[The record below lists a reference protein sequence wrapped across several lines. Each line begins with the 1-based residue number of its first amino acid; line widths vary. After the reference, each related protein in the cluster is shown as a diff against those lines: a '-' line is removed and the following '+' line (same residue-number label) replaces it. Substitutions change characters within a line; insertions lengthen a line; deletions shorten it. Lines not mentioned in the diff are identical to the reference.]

1 MRRAAPSNLP
11 EPAKPMNTT
20 SFSIPAPPPPSIP
33 VVDNAAR
40 FPVHRIYCIGRNYA
54 EHAKE
59 MGATVSKDAPV
70 FFMKPA
76 DAIVTDGADVPYPP
90 ATNDLHHEVE
100 LVVALQSGG
109 AALDVE
115 RARAAIFGYAVGLDL
130 TRRDLQA
137 KAKAGGLPWDTAKGF
152 DASAPIGAIMPASA
166 LGHPDAGLL
175 QLRVNDATRQQADI
189 SSMVMNAAEIISAL
203 SHYFHLQTGDLIY
216 TGTPAGVA
224 ALQRGDRFE
233 ATFPGLPA
241 LTGRIV

>member
-1 MRRAAPSNLP
+1 
-11 EPAKPMNTT
+11 MNTPFCI
-20 SFSIPAPPPPSIP
+20 SAPPPPSIP
-33 VVDNAAR
+33 VVGSHAR

-76 DAIVTDGADVPYPP
+76 DAIVTDGADVPYPL
-90 ATNDLHHEVE
+90 ATHDLHHEVE
-100 LVVALQSGG
+100 LVIALGSGG
-109 AALDVE
+109 AALNVE

-152 DASAPIGAIMPASA
+152 DASAPIGAIVPASTF
-166 LGHPDAGLL
+166 GHPDQGEL
-175 QLRVNDATRQQADI
+175 QLRVNDVPRQRADI
-189 SSMVMNAAEIISAL
+189 ATMVMNAAEIIAAL
-203 SHYFHLQTGDLIY
+203 SHYFHLQAGDLIF

>member
-1 MRRAAPSNLP
+1 MRRATPCKLP
-11 EPAKPMNTT
+11 ESAKPMNT
-20 SFSIPAPPPPSIP
+20 SFCIAAPPQPSVPITGS
-33 VVDNAAR
+33 DAR

-54 EHAKE
+54 EHARE

-76 DAIVTDGADVPYPP
+76 DAIVTDGADVPYPS

-152 DASAPIGAIMPASA
+152 DASAPIGAIVPVSV

-189 SSMVMNAAEIISAL
+189 STMVMNAAEIISAL
-203 SHYFHLQTGDLIY
+203 SHFFHLQAGDLIY

-233 ATFPGLPA
+233 AGFPGLPT
-241 LTGRIV
+241 LTGSII

>member
-1 MRRAAPSNLP
+1 MVSPAHDPYCIPAA
-11 EPAKPMNTT
+11 
-20 SFSIPAPPPPSIP
+20 SIPSIA
-33 VVDNAAR
+33 VAGMTTR

-76 DAIVTDGADVPYPP
+76 DAIVTDGADVPYPS
-90 ATNDLHHEVE
+90 ATTDLHHEVE

-109 AALDVE
+109 AALDVDG
-115 RARAAIFGYAVGLDL
+115 ARAAIFGYAVGLDL

-137 KAKAGGLPWDTAKGF
+137 RAKTGGLPWDTAKGF
-152 DASAPIGAIMPASA
+152 DGSAPIGAITPVSA
-166 LGHPDAGLL
+166 LGHPRQGELL
-175 QLRVNDATRQQADI
+175 LCVNGDTRQRADI
-189 SSMVMNAAEIISAL
+189 ATMALEVAEIIVAL
-203 SHYFHLQTGDLIY
+203 SNFYTLQAGDLIF

-224 ALQRGDRFE
+224 ALHRGDRFG
-233 ATFPGLPA
+233 ATFPGLTP